1 MTTHEFEVRDQITV
15 DAMPEQVWDAIATG
29 PGVDAW
35 FMGRTEFEAREGGTV
50 TQAMGPETYHS
61 TITAYEPGR
70 RLAYR
75 SDLAPDGTFMAFE
88 YLIEGR
94 AGGSTTVRFV
104 HSGLLSGDDWESEY
118 DALKQGDPMYLQQLT
133 AYLKHFG
140 GAALTRSVFAVGPQE
155 KDSARVWS
163 AFGSALGLSGSV
175 TRGAAVSLTVD
186 GLERTSGVVEFVA
199 PSYVLVRTDEGL
211 YLLMH
216 GYHDTIVV
224 EYHGY
229 AGEQGN
235 EELQSAWQSWL
246 TRVFA

>member
-15 DAMPEQVWDAIATG
+15 DATPEQVWDAIATG

-35 FMGRTEFEAREGGTV
+35 FMGRTEFEAREGGRV
-50 TQAMGPETYHS
+50 TQAMGPETFHS
-61 TITAYEPGR
+61 TITAYEPGK

-75 SDLAPDGTFMAFE
+75 SDAAPDGTFMAFE
-88 YLIEGR
+88 FLIEGR

-104 HSGLLSGDDWESEY
+104 HSGLLSGDDWQSEY
-118 DALKQGDPMYLQQLT
+118 DALTQGDPMYLQQLA
-133 AYLKHFG
+133 AYLKHFT
-140 GAALTRSVFAVGPQE
+140 GAALTHSVFAVGPQE

-175 TRGAAVSLTVD
+175 THGAEVSLTVD
-186 GLERTSGVVEFVA
+186 GLERTNGVVEFVA
-199 PSYVLVRTDEGL
+199 PSYVLVRTNDGL

-216 GYHDTIVV
+216 GYQDTIVV

-229 AGEQGN
+229 AGEQGD
-235 EELQSAWQSWL
+235 EELQGAWQSWL
-246 TRVFA
+246 GKAFA